1 MINKKKSKEIEN
13 TNINERERD
22 LGVDYRERGV
32 GREQRKSMMQIF
44 LIFGCPCLLSSF
56 LNPYEGKE
64 RDAEREGCFFFPKLI
79 ILGFLHLI
87 LKPYHPTSISADAR
101 SCIQLFVFFFFFFF
115 WCLDKT

>member
-1 MINKKKSKEIEN
+1 
-13 TNINERERD
+13 
-22 LGVDYRERGV
+22 
-32 GREQRKSMMQIF
+32 MMQIF

-87 LKPYHPTSISADAR
+87 LKPYQPTSISADDR
-101 SCIQLFVFFFFFFF
+101 SCIQFYFYFLSLDRTRQITRAFPRVVMNFIRCQKNEARVIIVF
-115 WCLDKT
+115 